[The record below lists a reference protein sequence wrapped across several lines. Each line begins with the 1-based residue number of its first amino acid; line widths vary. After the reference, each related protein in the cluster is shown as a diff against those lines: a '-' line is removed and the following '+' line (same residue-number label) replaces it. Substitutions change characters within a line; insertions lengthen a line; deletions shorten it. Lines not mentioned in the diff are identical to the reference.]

1 MISIPRGTICARF
14 GLLLFKIPN
23 GMDSPLNAIG
33 TNCEDHASVK
43 IAGLRLAVIS
53 PSVDRRHGTERAV
66 AELLERLARDYGCE
80 IHLFAQR
87 VEDLPLASSRSQPFA
102 GTIFWHKV
110 PSIPGPLLLQFLAW
124 LFFNGL
130 LRRWH
135 GKIRGAP
142 FDLLLSP
149 GINCLRADVVI
160 VHALFHRLRE
170 LSLEQHGYEAPRPSL
185 FRRLHRNLYYSL
197 LVFLERTIY
206 SDPRVSLAGVS
217 QRTAGLLQEYF
228 ERSDVR
234 VIPNAVDTL
243 HFSLSARLAK
253 RTEARAHWGFREEDF
268 VLLLIGNDWITKGLP
283 TLLEA
288 LAALKDLPTRLLVVG
303 TDAKEPFQSLAARLS
318 VKERCIWEMPRP
330 DALDLY
336 AAADIYASPS
346 LEDSFGLPVA
356 EAMACGLPAIT
367 SVLAGVAEHVTDG
380 VDGFVLADPRD
391 SRKLATLIR
400 ELADNTALRFKVG
413 EAAAQKATE
422 LTWDRAAALAWDLIN
437 HASAKKSASS
447 GRH

>member
-1 MISIPRGTICARF
+1 
-14 GLLLFKIPN
+14 
-23 GMDSPLNAIG
+23 
-33 TNCEDHASVK
+33 
-43 IAGLRLAVIS
+43 LRLAVIS
-53 PSVDRRHGTERAV
+53 PFVDRRHGTERAV
-66 AELLERLARDYGCE
+66 AELLERLARDHGCE

-87 VEDLPLASSRSQPFA
+87 VEDLPLASSRSQPLV
-102 GTIFWHKV
+102 GTILWHKV
-110 PSIPGPLLLQFLAW
+110 PSIPGPHLLQFLAW

-135 GKIRGAP
+135 SKSRGAS

-149 GINCLRADVVI
+149 GINCLHPDVVI
-160 VHALFHRLRE
+160 VHALFHRLHE
-170 LSLEQHGYEAPRPSL
+170 LSLEQHGYVAPRPSL
-185 FRRLHRNLYYSL
+185 FRRLHRNLYYGL
-197 LVFLERTIY
+197 LIFMERKIY
-206 SDPRVSLAGVS
+206 SDPKVSLAAVS

-243 HFSLSARLAK
+243 HFSIPARLAK
-253 RTEARAHWGFREEDF
+253 RIEARAHWGFREEDF
-268 VLLLIGNDWITKGLP
+268 VLLLIGNDWATKGLP

-303 TDAKEPFQSLAARLS
+303 TDEKEPFQALAAKLS

-330 DALDLY
+330 DVLDFY

-346 LEDSFGLPVA
+346 REDSFGLPVA

-367 SVLAGVAEHVTDG
+367 SVLAGVAEHVSER
-380 VDGFVLADPRD
+380 VDGFVLEDPRD

-413 EAAAQKATE
+413 EAAAQKAIE
-422 LTWDRAAALAWDLIN
+422 FTWDHAAALAWDLIN
-437 HASAKKSASS
+437 HVAAKKTASS
-447 GRH
+447 GPH